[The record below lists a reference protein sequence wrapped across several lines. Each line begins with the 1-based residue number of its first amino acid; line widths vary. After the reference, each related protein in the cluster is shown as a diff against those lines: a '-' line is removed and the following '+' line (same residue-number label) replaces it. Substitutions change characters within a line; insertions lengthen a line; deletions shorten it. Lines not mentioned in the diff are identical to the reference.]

1 MVLTACCLGR
11 LGLSAGGGVWSRGG
25 LREATIPYP
34 AKSPNPGSGS
44 YRQAWA
50 RGVLSRGQAGDYTDP
65 NTANQTIRPDWAP
78 YAAERILW
86 CRAQHVANF
95 GRVVQTFRQAV
106 ARIVRR
112 AKWRRIIRGLRLR
125 ARNGEI
131 IAHSS
136 RSAPSM
142 WPRVRDP
149 GPQGPN
155 PRAGYHITRYVLRG
169 TGTRGWD

>member
-1 MVLTACCLGR
+1 MVP
-11 LGLSAGGGVWSRGG
+11 SAGGWVC
-25 LREATIPYP
+25 
-34 AKSPNPGSGS
+34 
-44 YRQAWA
+44 Q
-50 RGVLSRGQAGDYTDP
+50 QAGGYGL
-65 NTANQTIRPDWAP
+65 
-78 YAAERILW
+78 EVG
-86 CRAQHVANF
+86 C
-95 GRVVQTFRQAV
+95 
-106 ARIVRR
+106 
-112 AKWRRIIRGLRLR
+112 IIRALRLR
-125 ARNGEI
+125 ARNGEM